1 MLGRMI
7 AQFKQ
12 LIRRILFIL
21 KRVGECSVGCQVQL
35 FSLECCTLRG
45 ILSGGDMDENESVER
60 LWELAEETYENARE
74 SLNEAIE
81 ADYQF
86 TLDDLDKII
95 PEIAKRVFMM
105 GFITGLETQ
114 LLDEDEE

>member
-1 MLGRMI
+1 
-7 AQFKQ
+7 
-12 LIRRILFIL
+12 
-21 KRVGECSVGCQVQL
+21 
-35 FSLECCTLRG
+35 
-45 ILSGGDMDENESVER
+45 MDSNESLDR
-60 LWELAEETYENARE
+60 LWELAEETYENSKE

-86 TLDDLDKII
+86 TLDDLEKIV

-114 LLDEDEE
+114 LYDEDDE